1 MADRIERTYG
11 LIGFPLTHSFSQA
24 YFNRKFEAEGIPAH
38 YINFELPD
46 RRFYGGD
53 IGVSHLVRT

>member
-24 YFNRKFEAEGIPAH
+24 YFNLILEDEFIQAH
-38 YINFELPD
+38 YINF
-46 RRFYGGD
+46 
-53 IGVSHLVRT
+53 